1 YSAIS
6 RRFTTSGRQPR
17 RRDGRYGLDER
28 PYCRAYQ
35 QQDGNR
41 YRQHRQLRPVNLLYF
56 LPISSLLD
64 SSSIVSS
71 IRGNNHSLPLGCNRM
86 AETERKKTFN
96 VKGSFP
102 PAGQAAGGSSAVD
115 RRSEP
120 LKRKDDS
127 FQQRAGHH
135 AANRRR
141 QRGGPAAAAA
151 AADPGKA
158 GASDADLHVANDDRD
173 LEAQRVD
180 QFIADALKRADVDLG
195 PELVEGIGAGVGGA
209 PGKGSRSP
217 THITEKEECRMKSSS
232 LSISSRGLLSIIS
245 SVSGQR
251 FFGSS
256 PAFSTLF
263 NRSYPLPATASS
275 ASLPIGTQFL
285 LLRSALRLPR
295 GLSQDCVRAHS

>member
-1 YSAIS
+1 
-6 RRFTTSGRQPR
+6 
-17 RRDGRYGLDER
+17 
-28 PYCRAYQ
+28 
-35 QQDGNR
+35 
-41 YRQHRQLRPVNLLYF
+41 
-56 LPISSLLD
+56 
-64 SSSIVSS
+64 
-71 IRGNNHSLPLGCNRM
+71 M

-102 PAGQAAGGSSAVD
+102 PAGQA
-115 RRSEP
+115 RSEP